1 MPVVPW
7 SSDLL
12 HWSRRAGGVVL
23 RVAFWSIAAVA
34 ALTLTAWLILQW
46 GILPRLD
53 AWRPGLESWASRSLG
68 MDVRLGALQVTGDA
82 WAPVVTLR
90 DLRMVDARGQE
101 ALRLARVE
109 AVITPGS
116 LLPRSPARWWPHVQ
130 RLELDAL
137 HLALRRDRRGQIF
150 LAGLPLERTD
160 ARDEDGRVADWLF
173 SQSEIRLRGASL
185 SWHDEQRGADPLVL
199 TGVDLDLRNPVGRH
213 VLRLSATPPEGWGG
227 RFFASAEMAR
237 PLRSLLSMAG
247 LQHPGDWRQW
257 TGVVQADWPLVDVS
271 QLRRHVDLPFDLM
284 EGRGR
289 LATRIEVAQGRLTG
303 ATADLQLQA
312 VTLRLAR
319 GLPPVALRRIAGQ
332 LEVRHGDQGSVVR
345 ARQLSFQSQPPADAT
360 ASTATPDPSLWPATD
375 LELRLDGPAGA
386 WTGGAFKA
394 SLVDLGLLAQSA
406 AHVPLAGPMRRL
418 LDATRPRGQLRQF
431 AYDWTG
437 DAERPVHW
445 RARGEADAL
454 QLAAAA
460 ATAALTATA
469 TPGRPGLRG
478 GRVRFD
484 ATDLGGQADLRITRG
499 ALDVP
504 GVFEQ
509 PRVDLERLQAD
520 VRWTLRRPATAPPG
534 SRPAIEVQVRRAVF
548 ETADGAGE
556 FSGRWHSGPPAGPAF
571 GAGGWL
577 PGRIDLEARV
587 HQIRADR
594 IHRYLPLGIAGSV
607 RDYLRAA
614 LVAGSAHDVQARVR
628 GPVLDFPYTRPGQGE
643 FSIAGRFEQ
652 VTFDAIPGSR
662 WPRYTDGAGHLV
674 VQGHQLRLQQTR
686 ARLGQTGSGHF
697 ALEEIEGR
705 IDHLAHDPVLHLKG
719 VGHGTTADALQF
731 LRESPVDGWLD
742 HAFTPA
748 RGDGQTRLALQL
760 AVPLEHARDTTLQGR
775 VDLVETR
782 LQMRP
787 DVPALDALQ
796 AHLEFTERQFHLTQ
810 GQAQVAG
817 GPLAF
822 DGRLDEA
829 GVLRFAGQGHATAQG
844 LRALGML
851 DALAR
856 IAHQFDGQTDYR
868 LQLALTPGGP
878 TLQVDSDLV
887 GLASRLPAPLN
898 KPAAQPVALRARLQ
912 PQTQGA
918 GPDTAALLE
927 IEARTASAPLLSTRL
942 LLDGDAMGDRL
953 RGQLQI
959 GHAAQGPWPDRGI
972 DIGIAL
978 PQLSLDDWQS
988 WLQRARQAGHLPSV
1002 DRAGQADEAD
1012 GLLLHQVRLQVADLT
1027 AHGHRLTGF
1036 NATLEPSGL
1045 PARSWTGTI
1054 EADQLAGRVTLR
1066 TATPQAPAALQAR
1079 LSRLVLPW
1087 PTPPHAESIAR
1098 PGASAEPLPGMDVVV
1113 DDLVFSGRHLGR
1125 LDLQGEPDPETRLP
1139 ASVTGAWRLNR
1150 LSLTRPEAR
1159 LSAVG
1164 QWDPADRDAPAGVGA
1179 SRLTFRLDV
1188 DDGGRW
1194 LDQLGWPGTLAGGRG
1209 HLGGQLRW
1217 PGPPAALTL
1226 AQLGGTVHLDF
1237 DSGQLLQAEPGAGR
1251 LFGAL
1256 NLQSLPRR
1264 LSLDFRDLYQ
1274 KGFSFDHIDGDV
1286 QIRLGAASTHN
1297 LRVRG
1302 VQAMVLAEGSASL
1315 TSATQDL
1322 RVWIVPDL
1330 NAGAASL
1337 AYAVIN
1343 PAMGLGTL
1351 VTQWLLQRPLTEAAT
1366 REYRV
1371 TGAWR
1376 APQISP
1382 VDRSRDA
1389 RPRPDSDAAIGAEA
1403 AVAASEGTASAPLP
1417 LSVPMPRK
1425 DRSP

>member
-12 HWSRRAGGVVL
+12 HWSRRAGGMVL

-34 ALTLTAWLILQW
+34 TLTLTTWLILQW

-53 AWRPGLESWASRSLG
+53 AWRPALEIWASRSLG
-68 MDVRLGALQVTGDA
+68 MEVRIGGLQVTGDA
-82 WAPVVTLR
+82 WTPVVTLR
-90 DLRMVDARGQE
+90 DLRMVDPNGQE

-116 LLPRSPARWWPHVQ
+116 LLPRAPTRWWPQVQ

-137 HLALRRDRRGQIF
+137 HLALRRDQRGQVF

-160 ARDEDGRVADWLF
+160 ARNEDGRVADWLF

-213 VLRLSATPPEGWGG
+213 VLRLSATPPAGWGS

-237 PLRSLLSMAG
+237 PLRALLSMAG

-257 TGVVQADWPLVDVS
+257 AGVVQAEWPLVDVS
-271 QLRRHVDLPFDLM
+271 QLRRHVDLPFDLV

-289 LATRIEVAQGRLTG
+289 LATRIDVAQGRLTG
-303 ATADLQLQA
+303 ATAELQLQA

-360 ASTATPDPSLWPATD
+360 ASAASPDPSLWPATD
-375 LELRLDGPAGA
+375 LELTLHGPAGA
-386 WTGGAFKA
+386 WTGGTFTA

-437 DAERPVHW
+437 DPERPTHW
-445 RARGEADAL
+445 RARGTADAL
-454 QLAAAA
+454 SLAAEP

-478 GRVRFD
+478 GQVRFD
-484 ATDLGGQADLRITRG
+484 ATDLGGQADLRITQG
-499 ALDVP
+499 ALDFP

-509 PRVDLERLQAD
+509 PRVDLDRLQAD
-520 VRWTLRRPATAPPG
+520 VGWTLQRPAAAPPG

-548 ETADGAGE
+548 DTADGAGE
-556 FSGRWHSGPPAGPAF
+556 FSGRWHSGPPAGPTF
-571 GAGGWL
+571 GAAGWL

-594 IHRYLPLGIAGSV
+594 IHRYLPLGIARSV

-614 LVAGSAHDVQARVR
+614 LVAGSAHEVQARVR
-628 GPVLDFPYTRPGQGE
+628 GPVLDVPYTRPGQGE

-652 VTFDAIPGSR
+652 ATFDAVPGSR
-662 WPRYTDGAGHLV
+662 WPRYTDGAGRLV
-674 VQGHQLRLQQTR
+674 VHGHQLQLQQTR

-697 ALEEIEGR
+697 TLEEIEGR
-705 IDHLAHDPVLHLKG
+705 IDLLAHDPVLHLTG
-719 VGHGTTADALQF
+719 RGHGTTADALQF
-731 LRESPVDGWLD
+731 LRESPVDGWLG
-742 HAFTPA
+742 HAFAPA

-760 AVPLEHARDTTLQGR
+760 AVPLEHARDTAVQGQ
-775 VDLVETR
+775 VDLAETR

-787 DVPALDALQ
+787 DVPALDGLQ
-796 AHLEFTERQFHLTQ
+796 AHLAFTERQFHLTQ
-810 GQAQVAG
+810 GRAQVAG

-822 DGRLDEA
+822 DGHLDEA
-829 GVLRFAGQGHATAQG
+829 RVLRFAGQGHATAQG
-844 LRALGML
+844 LRELGMVEPV
-851 DALAR
+851 ARLAQ
-856 IAHQFDGQTDYR
+856 QFDGEADYR
-868 LQLALTPGGP
+868 LQIALTPGGP
-878 TLQVDSDLV
+878 TIQVDSDLV

-898 KPAAQPVALRARLQ
+898 KPATQPVTLGVRLQ

-918 GPDTAALLE
+918 SPDTPTLLE
-927 IEARTASAPLLSTRL
+927 IEARTAAAPLLATRL
-942 LLDGDAMGDRL
+942 LLEGEAAGGGV
-953 RGQLQI
+953 RGQVQI
-959 GHAAQGPWPDRGI
+959 GRAERGRWPERGI
-972 DIGIAL
+972 DVGIAL
-978 PQLSLDDWQS
+978 PQLSLDDWQA
-988 WLQRARQAGHLPSV
+988 WLQRARQAGHLPS
-1002 DRAGQADEAD
+1002 AGPSGQPDAAPD
-1012 GLLLHQVRLQVADLT
+1012 GLLHQVRLQVADLT
-1027 AHGHRLTGF
+1027 THGHRLTGVD
-1036 NATLEPSGL
+1036 ATLQPSGP
-1045 PARSWTGTI
+1045 PARTWTGTI

-1079 LSRLVLPW
+1079 LGRLALPW
-1087 PTPPHAESIAR
+1087 PTAPGAESIAR
-1098 PGASAEPLPGMDVVV
+1098 PGASAEPLPGLDVVV
-1113 DDLVFSGRHLGR
+1113 DDLVFGGRHLGR
-1125 LDLQGEPDPETRLP
+1125 LDLQGTPNPDTRLP
-1139 ASVTGAWRLNR
+1139 AAPNGAWRLNR
-1150 LSLTRPEAR
+1150 LALTRPEAR

-1164 QWDPADRDAPAGVGA
+1164 QWDPADPDAPAGVGA

-1217 PGPPAALTL
+1217 TGPPAALTL

-1371 TGAWR
+1371 TGPWQ
-1376 APQISP
+1376 APQIAP

-1389 RPRPDSDAAIGAEA
+1389 RPLPDSDATPDAETA
-1403 AVAASEGTASAPLP
+1403 AAPASAPP
-1417 LSVPMPRK
+1417 LPRK

>member
-12 HWSRRAGGVVL
+12 HWSRRAGGMVL

-53 AWRPGLESWASRSLG
+53 TWRPGLETWASRSLG

-82 WAPVVTLR
+82 WAPVVTLS
-90 DLRMVDARGQE
+90 DLRMVDPHGHE

-116 LLPRSPARWWPHVQ
+116 LLPRSLTRWWPHVQ

-160 ARDEDGRVADWLF
+160 ARNEDGRVADWLF
-173 SQSEIRLRGASL
+173 SQAEIRLRGASL

-213 VLRLSATPPEGWGG
+213 VLRLSATPPEGWGS

-237 PLRSLLSMAG
+237 PLRSLLSMTG

-257 TGVVQADWPLVDVS
+257 AGVVQADWPLVDVS

-289 LATRIEVAQGRLTG
+289 LATRIDVAQGRLTG

-319 GLPPVALRRIAGQ
+319 GLPPMALRRIAGQ

-431 AYDWTG
+431 AYEWAG
-437 DAERPVHW
+437 DPERPTRW
-445 RARGEADAL
+445 RARGAADAL
-454 QLAAAA
+454 SLAAEP
-460 ATAALTATA
+460 ATTALTSTA
-469 TPGRPGLRG
+469 TPGRPGLHG
-478 GRVRFD
+478 GHVRFD
-484 ATDLGGQADLRITRG
+484 VTDLGGQADLRIAQG
-499 ALDVP
+499 DLEFP

-509 PRVDLERLQAD
+509 PRVALDRLQAD
-520 VRWTLRRPATAPPG
+520 VRWTLQRPAAAPAG
-534 SRPAIEVQVRRAVF
+534 TRPAIEVHVRRAVF
-548 ETADGAGE
+548 DTADGAGE
-556 FSGRWHSGPPAGPAF
+556 FSGRWHTGPTAGPVF
-571 GAGGWL
+571 GPAGWL

-587 HQIRADR
+587 HQIHADR

-614 LVAGSAHDVQARVR
+614 LVAGSAREVHARVR

-643 FSIAGRFEQ
+643 FAIAGRFEQ
-652 VTFDAIPGSR
+652 VTFDAVPDST

-674 VQGHQLRLQQTR
+674 VQGHQLRLLQTR
-686 ARLGQTGSGHF
+686 ARLGQTGSGQF
-697 ALEEIEGR
+697 ALEDIEGG
-705 IDHLAHDPVLHLKG
+705 IDQLAHDPVLRLTG
-719 VGHGTTADALQF
+719 LGHGTTADALQY
-731 LRESPVDGWLD
+731 LRDSPLDGWLD
-742 HAFTPA
+742 HAFLPA
-748 RGDGQTRLALQL
+748 RGDGQTRLALQI
-760 AVPLEHARDTTLQGR
+760 AVPLQQARDTTVAGR
-775 VDLVETR
+775 VDLSETR

-787 DVPALDALQ
+787 DVPALEAVQ
-796 AHLEFTERQFHLTQ
+796 ARLEFTERQFHLTQ
-810 GQAQVAG
+810 GSAQVAG
-817 GPLAF
+817 GRLAF
-822 DGRLDEA
+822 DGHLDEA

-844 LRALGML
+844 LRDLGAIDPVVRL
-851 DALAR
+851 
-856 IAHQFDGQTDYR
+856 AHQFDGQADYR

-878 TLQVDSDLV
+878 TVQVDSDLV

-898 KPAAQPVALRARLQ
+898 KPAAQPVVLRVRLQ
-912 PQTQGA
+912 PQAQA
-918 GPDTAALLE
+918 ASPATATLLE
-927 IEARTASAPLLSTRL
+927 IDARTAAAPLLSTRL
-942 LLDGDAMGDRL
+942 LHDGDSVNGGL
-953 RGQLQI
+953 RGQIRI
-959 GHAAQGPWPDRGI
+959 GSAEQGPSPDKGI

-978 PQLSLDDWQS
+978 PRLSLDDWQT
-988 WLQRARQAGHLPSV
+988 WLQRARQAGHLPSM
-1002 DRAGQADEAD
+1002 DHPGAPDEAH
-1012 GLLLHQVRLQVADLT
+1012 GLPLHQIRLQVADLAT
-1027 AHGHRLTGF
+1027 HGHRLTGVD
-1036 NATLEPSGL
+1036 ATLQPSAGT
-1045 PARSWTGTI
+1045 PVRTWTGTI
-1054 EADQLAGRVTLR
+1054 EADQLAGRITLR
-1066 TATPQAPAALQAR
+1066 TATPQTPATLQAR
-1079 LSRLVLPW
+1079 LGRLALPW
-1087 PTPPHAESIAR
+1087 PTAPLAESIAR
-1098 PGASAEPLPGMDVVV
+1098 PEPGAEPLPGLDVVV
-1113 DDLVFSGRHLGR
+1113 EDLVFGGRHLGR
-1125 LDLQGEPDPETRLP
+1125 LELQGGPNPDTRLP
-1139 ASVTGAWRLNR
+1139 TVVNGEWRLNQ
-1150 LSLTRPEAR
+1150 LALTRPEAR

-1164 QWDPADRDAPAGVGA
+1164 VWDPADREGA
-1179 SRLTFRLDV
+1179 TGTGTSRLTFRLDV

-1194 LDQLGWPGTLAGGRG
+1194 LDQLGWTGLLEGGRG
-1209 HLGGQLRW
+1209 YLGGQLRW
-1217 PGPPAALTL
+1217 PGPPTALTL
-1226 AQLGGTVHLDF
+1226 AQLGGTVRLDV
-1237 DSGQLLQAEPGAGR
+1237 DNGQFLQAEPGAGR

-1274 KGFSFDHIDGDV
+1274 KGFSFDRIDGDV
-1286 QIRLGAASTHN
+1286 QIRLGAADTHN

-1343 PAMGLGTL
+1343 PAVGLGTL

-1371 TGAWR
+1371 TGPWG
-1376 APQISP
+1376 APQITS
-1382 VDRSRDA
+1382 VDRS
-1389 RPRPDSDAAIGAEA
+1389 PLPTSM
-1403 AVAASEGTASAPLP
+1403 PLP
-1417 LSVPMPRK
+1417 LTRK